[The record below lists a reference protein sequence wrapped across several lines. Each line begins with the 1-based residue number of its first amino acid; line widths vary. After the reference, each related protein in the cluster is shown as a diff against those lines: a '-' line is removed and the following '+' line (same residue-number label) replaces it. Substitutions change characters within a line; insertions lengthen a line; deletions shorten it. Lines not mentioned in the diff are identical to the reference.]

1 MYCSKC
7 GTQLDDDS
15 AFCPNC
21 GTPCTSEDPAAPLP
35 PVVKT
40 EEKIAQKPSEANV
53 PSTSAGP
60 AANSYYAGEFARI
73 AAGQKSK
80 FNWAAFLLGPYHQLY
95 HGSTR
100 LFKKTFLPYLIVV
113 TILFVVGQIGT
124 FMALSSFSIGSMVLT
139 LISSVLLV
147 AASVWALVLLIFN
160 GRTYNRKLY
169 EQVQG
174 RAEDVPTRLK
184 PALILLVGYAAAMIL
199 VSALISVI
207 GGKMVSNAWTENLP
221 MDNDGTQADSSRFTE
236 SSDDR
241 TGDSN
246 GNEAGSGSPWLLAED
261 ENFWD
266 GAWENTTTGDV
277 TTFAGFAI
285 GTFYFEDGHID
296 ENGNYVVY
304 LMAPGEN
311 GDEMQAQLLVS
322 SDGTSLIYYIAS
334 NAGGLIASDEFKR
347 PTAARN
353 DSLPSELWGNYI
365 YDSGPE
371 RNGTL
376 TVDAF
381 RIGDNTYF
389 NARQE
394 NGVWVVETG
403 NGIEGW
409 NERLSLL
416 PDGRLSIQDDY
427 STEPTYYVRVSAS
440 GQSAEKEPVPDNP
453 SLDLSRLPQIPS
465 EDTDLFSVC
474 FWTDAY
480 SEKGFGGV
488 SLMGDNSVTVDTLF
502 AALFDSYS
510 WDDSYM
516 IQQGTEATVYDAVCE
531 LDGSQVRLRF
541 SQLYSA
547 DIHISEGTIYKADG
561 TIQSLSQYDI
571 ACLMS
576 AVDSEY
582 HSRNGSQPYS
592 LARSLRGTWVSD
604 DGQTELT
611 IDGKTYGGDSYT
623 ISAVDE
629 NLGELLVMITRGD
642 GTVDERWID
651 IAGDSITIYNT
662 IPMTRGEKGDPIG
675 TFHRVA

>member
-1 MYCSKC
+1 M
-7 GTQLDDDS
+7 
-15 AFCPNC
+15 
-21 GTPCTSEDPAAPLP
+21 
-35 PVVKT
+35 
-40 EEKIAQKPSEANV
+40 
-53 PSTSAGP
+53 
-60 AANSYYAGEFARI
+60 
-73 AAGQKSK
+73 
-80 FNWAAFLLGPYHQLY
+80 LGPYHQLY

-124 FMALSSFSIGSMVLT
+124 FMALSSFSIGSMMLT

-174 RAEDVPTRLK
+174 RAEDIPTRLK

-207 GGKMVSNAWTENLP
+207 GGKMVSNAWMENLP
-221 MDNDGTQADSSRFTE
+221 SDYDAAQADSSRFTE

-304 LMAPGEN
+304 LMAPGGN

-381 RIGDNTYF
+381 RIDDNTYF

-480 SEKGFGGV
+480 
-488 SLMGDNSVTVDTLF
+488 NSQFLTVLRNTLIINF
-502 AALFDSYS
+502 LKIVWVFPIPIMAAIMLNEIRHKVYRKLCQTAIYVPYFFS
-510 WDDSYM
+510 W
-516 IQQGTEATVYDAVCE
+516 VV
-531 LDGSQVRLRF
+531 
-541 SQLYSA
+541 
-547 DIHISEGTIYKADG
+547 IYG
-561 TIQSLSQYDI
+561 IF
-571 ACLMS
+571 
-576 AVDSEY
+576 
-582 HSRNGSQPYS
+582 YS
-592 LARSLRGTWVSD
+592 LLGTNGIVNSLLSFLGFEKIGFFTDTSVFRSLLVF
-604 DGQTELT
+604 TE
-611 IDGKTYGGDSYT
+611 GWKTVG
-623 ISAVDE
+623 
-629 NLGELLVMITRGD
+629 
-642 GTVDERWID
+642 
-651 IAGDSITIYNT
+651 YNT
-662 IPMTRGEKGDPIG
+662 IIFLAAITSIDVGLYEAARVDGANKWQQIWNITLPGMLPTIVMMLILRVGHILDNSFEQILVFYNSIVYEVADVIQTFVYRIG
-675 TFHRVA
+675 IGQMNFSLSAAMGLFNSIVAFILIVGANAVSKKLLHRSIW

>member
-1 MYCSKC
+1 M
-7 GTQLDDDS
+7 
-15 AFCPNC
+15 
-21 GTPCTSEDPAAPLP
+21 
-35 PVVKT
+35 
-40 EEKIAQKPSEANV
+40 
-53 PSTSAGP
+53 
-60 AANSYYAGEFARI
+60 
-73 AAGQKSK
+73 
-80 FNWAAFLLGPYHQLY
+80 
-95 HGSTR
+95 
-100 LFKKTFLPYLIVV
+100 

-124 FMALSSFSIGSMVLT
+124 FMALSSFSIGSMMLT

-174 RAEDVPTRLK
+174 RAEDIPTRLK

-207 GGKMVSNAWTENLP
+207 GGKMVSNAWMENLP
-221 MDNDGTQADSSRFTE
+221 SDYDAAQADSSRFTE

-304 LMAPGEN
+304 LMAPGGN

-381 RIGDNTYF
+381 RIDDNTYF

-416 PDGRLSIQDDY
+416 PDGRLSIPFGPISRGTDANEVFVYVHTKNIFAQRLLGA
-427 STEPTYYVRVSAS
+427 VRVF
-440 GQSAEKEPVPDNP
+440 
-453 SLDLSRLPQIPS
+453 L
-465 EDTDLFSVC
+465 
-474 FWTDAY
+474 
-480 SEKGFGGV
+480 
-488 SLMGDNSVTVDTLF
+488 
-502 AALFDSYS
+502 
-510 WDDSYM
+510 
-516 IQQGTEATVYDAVCE
+516 
-531 LDGSQVRLRF
+531 
-541 SQLYSA
+541 
-547 DIHISEGTIYKADG
+547 
-561 TIQSLSQYDI
+561 
-571 ACLMS
+571 
-576 AVDSEY
+576 
-582 HSRNGSQPYS
+582 
-592 LARSLRGTWVSD
+592 
-604 DGQTELT
+604 
-611 IDGKTYGGDSYT
+611 
-623 ISAVDE
+623 
-629 NLGELLVMITRGD
+629 
-642 GTVDERWID
+642 
-651 IAGDSITIYNT
+651 
-662 IPMTRGEKGDPIG
+662 
-675 TFHRVA
+675 